1 MVVPNKHGGGVR
13 SKFNGANFLG
23 LLYSKILK
31 MANFFKNIKNYQ
43 VPNRRAG
50 RNRRAGWQN
59 VRNLI

>member
-31 MANFFKNIKNYQ
+31 MANFFKNIKYLIMLGTCTKNKSYQ
-43 VPNRRAG
+43 KFM
-50 RNRRAGWQN
+50 
-59 VRNLI
+59 